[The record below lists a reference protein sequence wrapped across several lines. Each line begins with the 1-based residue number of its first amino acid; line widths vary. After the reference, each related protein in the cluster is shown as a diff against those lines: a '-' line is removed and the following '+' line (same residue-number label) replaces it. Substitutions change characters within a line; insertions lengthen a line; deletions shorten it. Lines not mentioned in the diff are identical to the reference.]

1 MGQVNKVHA
10 YKLIS
15 EGSIEEKMLQ
25 LQELK
30 KELFDNVISAD
41 GATPKSLSEDDIK
54 TLLSK

>member
-1 MGQVNKVHA
+1 MGQINKVHA
-10 YKLIS
+10 YTLIS

-30 KELFDNVISAD
+30 KELFDNVISVD